1 MMIYKRL
8 SCLVLLLSIVLI
20 PKISFSQL
28 RTFDFEQIDSLRK
41 IEKRICVVFI
51 HTDWCNYCKA
61 MKNKTLKNDSVI
73 NKLNKQFYFIELNA
87 EEKSE
92 ITFNNHTFKYKPTG
106 TNTGIHELAEQLAFF
121 ENKISYP
128 TLCFLNPDFKIIYQ
142 YNQFINS
149 KELILILNQLDK

>member
-1 MMIYKRL
+1 MIYKKL
-8 SCLVLLLSIVLI
+8 SFLVFLLSIVLI

-28 RTFDFEQIDSLRK
+28 RTFDFDQLDSLQK
-41 IEKRICVVFI
+41 IENRICVVFI
-51 HTDWCNYCKA
+51 HPDWCNYCKA
-61 MKNKTLKNDSVI
+61 MKNTTFKNDSVI
-73 NKLNKQFYFIELNA
+73 NKLNKQFYFLELNA

-92 ITFNNHTFKYKPTG
+92 IRFNNHTFKYKPTG
-106 TNTGIHELAEQLAFF
+106 TNTGIHELAEQLALF

-128 TLCFLNPDFKIIYQ
+128 TLCFLNPDFEIIYQ